1 MIFFSGHSLVYH
13 CLGTYLDEVSVL
25 LTHIKQWRCLADVR
39 VDPDTDA
46 KTALLE
52 ALEISHC
59 VREHLSVKV
68 EVTPLIRLH
77 PEAIEMEDTQWDVT
91 VTEPIKEPSD
101 GLFVI
106 VGREAFTGMS
116 DSSIWLLKTN
126 KYPKLTRSK
135 PEVITP

>member
-52 ALEISHC
+52 ALKISQGIG
-59 VREHLSVKV
+59 EHLRVEV

-77 PEAIEMEDTQWDVT
+77 PEAIEMEDTQRDIA
-91 VTEPIKEPSD
+91 VTESIKEPSD

-106 VGREAFTGMS
+106 VGCETFRTMS
-116 DSSIWLLKTN
+116 ASFIQISRADDIPNSLVVSQRL
-126 KYPKLTRSK
+126 
-135 PEVITP
+135 